1 MFKYVKIVPQVST
14 LAYLMKYVGSWPTL
28 FEHFPIVMLDREK
41 IWIKIKIEVEKRL
54 DRNRQNIHL

>member
-1 MFKYVKIVPQVST
+1 LFKYVKIVPQVST
-14 LAYLMKYVGSWPTL
+14 LAYFMKYVGSWPTL
-28 FEHFPIVMLDREK
+28 FELVMLDREK